1 MLDLDSSDLILRATV
16 CHDLIELEEI
26 VDFAD
31 DLNLERE
38 RLSVIVNRL
47 SYLLIDEG

>member
-1 MLDLDSSDLILRATV
+1 MLDLDSYDLILKASI

-31 DLNLERE
+31 DLDLERE

-47 SYLLIDEG
+47 AYLLIDEG

>member
-1 MLDLDSSDLILRATV
+1 MLDLDSYDLILKASI

-31 DLNLERE
+31 DLDLERE